1 MEKNFNSYIFNNSN
15 LQKTKINNITLKD
28 LEKFV
33 KQIGKFI
40 FIGKINKK
48 LIEPKKFLKYLEF
61 NGKKKLSIEIKKT
74 IKYINSCKSERK
86 LYEYYNS
93 TTELKKTWGS
103 VLHYAALII
112 FSRLYF
118 GLPYAAIPITLYT
131 PSFNLKPK

>member
-48 LIEPKKFLKYLEF
+48 KLIEPKKFLKYLEF
-61 NGKKKLSIEIKKT
+61 NGKKNYL
-74 IKYINSCKSERK
+74 
-86 LYEYYNS
+86 
-93 TTELKKTWGS
+93 LK
-103 VLHYAALII
+103 
-112 FSRLYF
+112 
-118 GLPYAAIPITLYT
+118 
-131 PSFNLKPK
+131 